1 MVPPIDSTSFDP
13 ETIAVLVAAYEDAIK
28 GQSLAAR
35 EIIAKH
41 IIELASEGERDP
53 YKLCQGALALSIRSP
68 RAWYDARTDAWV
80 AAVIYRPDADAA

>member
-1 MVPPIDSTSFDP
+1 MIPPVDSTSFDP

-28 GQSLAAR
+28 GQSPAAR

-53 YKLCQGALALSIRSP
+53 YKLCQGALALSMRSP

-80 AAVIYRPDADAA
+80 AAVIYRPDAG